1 MNQRREFI
9 RAEGVIAVNYFVA
22 DHGYPLSVM
31 DRPSARERMAR
42 MRERRRR
49 SIAIAKVRL
58 GPVERKKLI
67 ALGYLGADV
76 AGDKGPAFDVAAEA
90 YLSDRLAEEFVAA
103 V

>member
-1 MNQRREFI
+1 MT
-9 RAEGVIAVNYFVA
+9 
-22 DHGYPLSVM
+22 
-31 DRPSARERMAR
+31 R

-67 ALGYLGADV
+67 ALGYLGTDV
-76 AGDKGPAFDVAAEA
+76 GGDKGPALDVAAEA
-90 YLSDRLAEEFVAA
+90 YLWDKLAEESITA